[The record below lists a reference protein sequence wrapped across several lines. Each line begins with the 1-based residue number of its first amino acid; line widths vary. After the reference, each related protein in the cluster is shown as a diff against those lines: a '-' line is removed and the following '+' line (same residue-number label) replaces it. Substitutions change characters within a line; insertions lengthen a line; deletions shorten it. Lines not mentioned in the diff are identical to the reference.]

1 MIRFLQQDNK
11 VVKIMFGV
19 IIGAACISM
28 VVYLVPGLM
37 DPSGGADAAST
48 YATVHTPGMLGRI
61 FGQTSTVTMEDVTRL
76 AERQL
81 QQQMQQ
87 RQIPDSMARQLL
99 PLMISRV
106 GPALV
111 QRAILQQEAN
121 RLHLQVSDDDLRTYL
136 RTGPLAQYIFPNGQY
151 IGDDGYINF
160 IQMAAG
166 QDVSKAEFE
175 AEVKQDLE
183 LQRLQALITG
193 GVTVP
198 DSAVRAA
205 YLVQGTKVKF
215 DYALISLDDLK
226 KTINPSDADL
236 EAFFKQSAARYTNAI
251 PETRKIEYVAFTSAQ
266 LPGGKAKVS
275 DAEVQGYYTAHQ
287 ADYKTEE
294 MVQTRHI
301 LINAPTGSD
310 AKTDAAAKAKAQDV
324 LNQVRAGGNF
334 ADLAKKYSDDK
345 QSAVNG
351 GEIPLMATS
360 GLDPAYAK
368 AAMALNPGQ
377 TSGLVKSA
385 FGYHIIQTEKK
396 VPAGIKP
403 LADVRDSIVQALEQQ
418 KQGVAEQQF
427 AAQLTAE
434 ARKNGLDKTAAAH
447 GLHVVTTDYVAK
459 DGVIG
464 GLSDSAALLTQAFQT
479 DKGAPPA
486 QVSVGDGYAVF
497 TVVDVKAAHA
507 PQFAEYKSHILDDY
521 RDQKAPAL
529 LEQQTEKL
537 DDRAK
542 VLNDLKKA
550 AAEMNVPFK
559 SSDFVGQDGQVP
571 DIGAMT
577 GPASAAFS
585 LAKGQISPPIDTDQ
599 GGLVLVVT
607 DKQEPSADDIAKNF
621 DQTREKLL
629 SDQQDEVF
637 RVFLGALS
645 KKYQDGNGIRMS
657 QQAQNPEG
665 IPGN

>member
-19 IIGAACISM
+19 IIGAACVSM

-48 YATVHTPGMLGRI
+48 YATVHTPGALGRI
-61 FGQTSTVTMEDVTRL
+61 FGESTTVKMEDVTRL

-87 RQIPDSMARQLL
+87 RQIPDSMVRQLL
-99 PLMISRV
+99 PLMIDRV

-111 QRAILQQEAN
+111 QRAILQQEAD
-121 RLHLQVSDDDLRTYL
+121 RLHLQVSDDDLRNYL
-136 RTGPLAQYIFPNGQY
+136 RTGPLSQYLFPNGQY
-151 IGDDGYINF
+151 VGDDGYINF
-160 IQMAAG
+160 IQMAMG
-166 QDVSKAEFE
+166 QDVSKADFE
-175 AEVKQDLE
+175 GQVKQDLE

-198 DSAVRAA
+198 DEAVRAA
-205 YLVQGTKVKF
+205 YRVQGTKIKF
-215 DYALISLDDLK
+215 DYAVISLDDLK

-236 EAFFKQSAARYTNAI
+236 EAYFKQSAARYAMAI
-251 PETRKIEYVAFTSAQ
+251 PETRKIQYVAFTAAQ
-266 LPGGKAKVS
+266 LPGGKAKVT
-275 DAEVQGYYTAHQ
+275 DAEIQAYYTAHQ

-324 LNQVRAGGNF
+324 LKQVLAGGNF
-334 ADLAKKYSDDK
+334 ADLAKQYSDDK

-351 GEIPLMATS
+351 GEIPLIATA
-360 GLDPAYAK
+360 GLDPAYGK

-396 VPAGIKP
+396 VAAGIKP
-403 LADVRDSIVQALEQQ
+403 LADVKDSIVQALEQQ
-418 KQGVAEQQF
+418 KQGAAEQQF

-434 ARKNGLDKTAAAH
+434 AQKNGLDKTAAAH
-447 GLHVVTTDYVAK
+447 ALHVVTTDYVAK

-464 GLSDSAALLTQAFQT
+464 GLSDPAALLAGAFAA
-479 DKGAPPA
+479 DKGAAPA
-486 QVSVGDGYAVF
+486 QASVGDGYAMF
-497 TVVDVKAAHA
+497 TVVDVKAARA

-521 RDQKAPAL
+521 RTQKAPAL
-529 LEQQTEKL
+529 LEQQTDKL

-550 AAEMNVPFK
+550 AAEMKVPFK

-571 DIGAMT
+571 DIGAMS
-577 GPASAAFS
+577 GPASVAFS
-585 LAKGQISPPIDTDQ
+585 LPKGQISPPIDAEQ
-599 GGLVLVVT
+599 AGVVLVVT
-607 DKQEPSADDIAKNF
+607 DKQEPSADDITKNF
-621 DQTREKLL
+621 DQTREQLL
-629 SDQQDEVF
+629 GDQRDEIYH
-637 RVFLGALS
+637 VFLGTLS

-657 QQAQNPEG
+657 QQAQTPGG